1 MRESGPV
8 AEMFRSMIEAG
19 HLTPVTAMED
29 LRLPG
34 ELASVPSYV
43 TYGTPEVPA
52 NLGSGLNAELGY
64 RPQRDRVT
72 ADNK

>member
-1 MRESGPV
+1 MRNSGPV
-8 AEMFRSMIEAG
+8 AEMFRSMIAAG

-34 ELASVPSYV
+34 ELAKVPSYV

-64 RPQRDRVT
+64 RPQRDRT
-72 ADNK
+72 STDY